1 MDITVNDLNLALTE
15 RCGTPEPLF
24 MAQRSWARSCVRG
37 GSDAE
42 APAAAACAIFDVI
55 AVITG
60 IPYAV
65 VRAVVIAAHQQGAYV
80 KEVRDEEAAYCAEA
94 MGISIDEARRLY
106 GWE

>member
-1 MDITVNDLNLALTE
+1 MDITINDLNLALTE
-15 RCGTPEPLF
+15 RCGTSEPLF
-24 MAQRSWARSCVRG
+24 MAQRSWARSCVRRD
-37 GSDAE
+37 SEAE
-42 APAAAACAIFDVI
+42 VSATAACAILEVI

-60 IPYAV
+60 IPYV
-65 VRAVVIAAHQQGAYV
+65 IVRDAVIAAHQQGAYV